1 MAYAYKPSIERWK
14 SAQSFLASQTG
25 QTVNSRPVRDI
36 DSRQRCTVHEEE
48 HPELFSAPIPVRA
61 RTHICGAQ
69 DVVNLEGLRGNV
81 ETVVGSKVLQEDFDR
96 CCLLSSGI

>member
-1 MAYAYKPSIERWK
+1 MCKSI
-14 SAQSFLASQTG
+14 S
-25 QTVNSRPVRDI
+25 
-36 DSRQRCTVHEEE
+36 
-48 HPELFSAPIPVRA
+48 PVRA